1 MQKQPLNI
9 MAWGTYD
16 TGKPRVRI
24 LLRGLRENQVALT
37 ECHAHLWQAVEDKT
51 QLKGVFAKLW
61 LCLRWLA
68 SYPALI
74 YQFWRAVKPQA
85 VLLPYFAYLDIL
97 VLWPFAK
104 LRRTPLILDAFIPL
118 YDTLVHDRKMLSPRN
133 PLAWLAWGWE
143 WLALHAADMVI
154 FDTRAHQDYFSKTF
168 GLNPHKCGVVYVGVE
183 PEFFQPQSA
192 NVRKDTTRTTVLFYG
207 QFIPLH
213 GIETIIE
220 AAQLCND
227 DTIDWVLIGTGQE
240 ANKIQKM
247 LEEKPVQNLQWIKWV
262 NYEELNSWIQQA
274 DICLGIFGKSEKA
287 NRVIPNKVF
296 QILAS
301 GKPLV
306 TRDSDAMREMALAAA
321 NPVELLSIIDGR
333 NLLDAIDACKSFDE
347 EALHQHTSQDWYP
360 DAVGGQLLQ
369 SAMPHLEPVFNV

>member
-1 MQKQPLNI
+1 MHTQPLNI

-24 LLRGLRENQVALT
+24 LLRGLRENHVILT
-37 ECHAHLWQAVEDKT
+37 ECHKHLWHGIEDKT
-51 QLKGVFAKLW
+51 QFKGVFAKLW
-61 LCLRWLA
+61 LCLSWLA
-68 SYPALI
+68 AYPALL
-74 YQFWRAVKPQA
+74 YQFWRADKPQA

-104 LRRTPLILDAFIPL
+104 LRRIPLILDAFIPL
-118 YDTLVHDRKMLSPRN
+118 YDTLVHDRAMLSPRN
-133 PLAWLAWGWE
+133 PLAWLAWAWE
-143 WLALHAADMVI
+143 WLALHAADMLI

-192 NVRKDTTRTTVLFYG
+192 NVRNDSTRTTVLFYG

-220 AAQLCND
+220 AAQLCD
-227 DTIDWVLIGTGQE
+227 DDSIDWVIIGTGQE
-240 ANKIQKM
+240 APKIRQM
-247 LEEKPVQNLQWIKWV
+247 LDQHPVKNLQWITWV
-262 NYEELNSWIQQA
+262 NYEELNSWIQKA

-296 QILAS
+296 QILAC
-301 GKPLV
+301 GKPLI
-306 TRDSDAMREMALAAA
+306 TRESAAMREVALAGS
-321 NPVELLSIIDGR
+321 NPVALLSIIDGQ
-333 NLLDAIDACKSFDE
+333 NLLAAINTCQSFDE
-347 EALHQHTSQDWYP
+347 KALYQHTSQDWYP
-360 DAVGGQLLQ
+360 DAVGRQLLQ
-369 SAMPHLEPVFNV
+369 SAMPHLGSVLNV